1 MVNPAVEKQ
10 FGFLPSVTYR
20 HLMRWN
26 LDDQSRQRRH
36 LRARKSLFWSEFSN
50 YSLLSVYLR
59 ESNAPVFAEVITCQK
74 PPDGDLDEDQY
85 VVSRC

>member
-1 MVNPAVEKQ
+1 MVKPAVDKH
-10 FGFLPSVTYR
+10 FGFLPGVTYR
-20 HLMRWN
+20 HLIAVEH
-26 LDDQSRQRRH
+26 DQSHQRRQ
-36 LRARKSLFWSEFSN
+36 LRARKACSGLNSN
-50 YSLLSVYLR
+50 YSLPSVYLR